1 MAPADQTQKRVIIFE
16 SYAWN
21 DSQELAKRLRRDLTA
36 RDPAW
41 RLTGVR
47 GG

>member
-1 MAPADQTQKRVIIFE
+1 MVKDQRGQPVSGTDATTELVDVWTFE
-16 SYAWN
+16 
-21 DSQELAKRLRRDLTA
+21 RDLTA

-41 RLTGVR
+41 RLIGVH